1 LTDEALLAKPLP
13 SGLPGGIPRWPG
25 LKSAAKP
32 PGTIEE
38 ETVAAK
44 RIPRRELKKPDE
56 FVTLTSR
63 SIRWCMENKG
73 LLLRG
78 SLAAAAVILVVAAV
92 FVYQGYR
99 ERQARLL
106 YNEALALEAPATGE
120 GGSNLEATLAKL
132 KEVRERYASTKVAPM
147 ALADLGDIYLRKEN
161 YDEAVACYQGALK
174 GLDGRSAIYG
184 LVLENL
190 GTAYEAKG
198 AWDSALETYERL
210 GREGTP
216 VYQRQAELGL
226 GRVYEAKGDRAKAL
240 SHYDAYLKDNPADTL
255 ASDWIRVKVT
265 RWRLEGVS

>member
-1 LTDEALLAKPLP
+1 M
-13 SGLPGGIPRWPG
+13 
-25 LKSAAKP
+25 
-32 PGTIEE
+32 
-38 ETVAAK
+38 AAK
-44 RIPRRELKKPDE
+44 RIPRKELKKPDE
-56 FVTLTSR
+56 LVTLTGRAIQWS
-63 SIRWCMENKG
+63 MENKA

-78 SLAAAAVILVVAAV
+78 SVALAVVILAVAAG
-92 FVYQGYR
+92 FFYQGYR

-106 YNEALALEAPATGE
+106 YNEALALEAPVTGE
-120 GGSNLEATLAKL
+120 EGSNPEAALAKL
-132 KEVRERYASTKVAPM
+132 KEVRQRYASTKVGPV
-147 ALADLGDIYLRKEN
+147 ALADLADVYLGKGN
-161 YDEAVACYQGALK
+161 YDEAVACYQGSLK
-174 GLDGRSAIYG
+174 GLDPRSSIYS

-216 VYQRQAELGL
+216 VYQKQAELGL

-240 SHYDAYLKDNPADTL
+240 SHYEAYLKDNPDTL